1 MIVEK
6 IFEYIVLGMSIGGY
20 FGLFLLMALESMIA
34 PVPSEVVMPF
44 AGYLV
49 LQGRFNFWTAVLV
62 SGLGSIFGSV
72 LSYYIGLYGGRPLV
86 FKFGKYL
93 LLEEEHL
100 NWTEKWFKNQG
111 DKTIFISRFI
121 PVVRHLISIP
131 AGIAKMSMNKFVVY
145 TFVGA
150 TTWNLILLYAG
161 FKLGEH
167 WDKIHEFSREL
178 DIIFV
183 IAVVLFLAYFTWK
196 HNKNKVFIGFKN
208 RRFLKHHK
216 RKNEKNK

>member
-6 IFEYIVLGMSIGGY
+6 IVEYIILGMSVGGY
-20 FGLFLLMALESMIA
+20 FGLFILMALESMIA

-49 LQGRFNFWTAVLV
+49 LQGRFTFWAAALV
-62 SGLGSIFGSV
+62 SGLGSILGSL
-72 LSYYIGLYGGRPLV
+72 LSYYIGSRLGRPFIL
-86 FKFGKYL
+86 KFGKYL

-100 NWTEKWFKNQG
+100 EWTEKWFMKRGN
-111 DKTIFISRFI
+111 KTIFISRFV

-131 AGIAKMSMNKFVVY
+131 AGIAKMSLQKFVLY
-145 TFVGA
+145 TFIGA
-150 TTWNLILLYAG
+150 TLWNLMLLYAG

-167 WDKIHEFSREL
+167 WDKIHQYSREL

-183 IAVVLFLAYFTWK
+183 IAVALFLAYFVW
-196 HNKNKVFIGFKN
+196 
-208 RRFLKHHK
+208 KHHK
-216 RKNEKNK
+216 RKNEKSK

>member
-6 IFEYIVLGMSIGGY
+6 IVEYITLGMSAGGY
-20 FGLFLLMALESMIA
+20 FGLFVLMALESMIA

-49 LQGRFNFWTAVLV
+49 LQGRFDFWIALLV

-72 LSYYIGLYGGRPLV
+72 LSYYIGFYGGRPFVLRY
-86 FKFGKYL
+86 GKYL
-93 LLEEEHL
+93 LLEKEHL
-100 NWTEKWFKNQG
+100 EWTENWFRKQG
-111 DKTIFISRFI
+111 QKTIFISRFI

-131 AGIAKMSMNKFVVY
+131 AGIAKMTINKFVIY
-145 TFVGA
+145 TFLGA
-150 TTWNLILLYAG
+150 TIWNFILLYAG

-167 WDKIHEFSREL
+167 WDKIHQYSKEL

-183 IAVVLFLAYFTWK
+183 ALVILFFVYFIWK
-196 HNKNKVFIGFKN
+196 H
-208 RRFLKHHK
+208 RE
-216 RKNEKNK
+216 RKNEKTK

>member
-6 IFEYIVLGMSIGGY
+6 IVEYIILGMSVGGY
-20 FGLFLLMALESMIA
+20 FGLFILMALESMIA

-49 LQGRFNFWTAVLV
+49 LQGRFTFWAAALV
-62 SGLGSIFGSV
+62 SGLGSILGSL
-72 LSYYIGLYGGRPLV
+72 LSYYIGSRLGRPFIL
-86 FKFGKYL
+86 KFGKYL

-100 NWTEKWFKNQG
+100 EWTEKWFMKRGN
-111 DKTIFISRFI
+111 KTIFISRFV

-131 AGIAKMSMNKFVVY
+131 AGIAKMSLQKFVLY
-145 TFVGA
+145 TFIGA
-150 TTWNLILLYAG
+150 TLWNLMLLYAG

-167 WDKIHEFSREL
+167 WDKIHQYSREL

-183 IAVVLFLAYFTWK
+183 IAVALFLAYFVWK
-196 HNKNKVFIGFKN
+196 HHKNKVFMW
-208 RRFLKHHK
+208 L
-216 RKNEKNK
+216 

>member
-6 IFEYIVLGMSIGGY
+6 IIEIIVAGMSASGY

-49 LQGRFNFWTAVLV
+49 LQGKLDFWASVFV
-62 SGLGSIFGSV
+62 SGFGSIFGS
-72 LSYYIGLYGGRPLV
+72 LASYYIGFYGGRPFIL
-86 FKFGKYL
+86 KYGRYV

-100 NWTEKWFKNQG
+100 MWTEKWFKKQG

-131 AGIAKMSMNKFVVY
+131 AGIARMSLHKFIIY
-145 TFVGA
+145 TFIGA
-150 TTWNLILLYAG
+150 TAWNLILLYAG
-161 FKLGEH
+161 YKLGSH
-167 WDKIHEFSREL
+167 WSKIHEFSKEL
-178 DIIFV
+178 DIIFIAAV
-183 IAVVLFLAYFTWK
+183 ILFLVYFLWK

-208 RRFLKHHK
+208 RRFLKHQKK
-216 RKNEKNK
+216 RNEKNN

>member
-6 IFEYIVLGMSIGGY
+6 IVEYITLGMSAGGY
-20 FGLFLLMALESMIA
+20 FGLFALMALESMIA

-49 LQGRFNFWTAVLV
+49 LQGRFDFWIVLLV

-72 LSYYIGLYGGRPLV
+72 LSYYIGFYGGRPFVLRY
-86 FKFGKYL
+86 GKYL
-93 LLEEEHL
+93 LLDKEHL
-100 NWTEKWFKNQG
+100 EWTENWFRKQG
-111 DKTIFISRFI
+111 NKTIFISRFI

-131 AGIAKMSMNKFVVY
+131 AGIAKMTIHKFVIY
-145 TFVGA
+145 TFLGA
-150 TTWNLILLYAG
+150 TIWNFILLYAG

-167 WDKIHEFSREL
+167 WDKIHQYSRGL

-183 IAVVLFLAYFTWK
+183 ALVILFFVYFIWK
-196 HNKNKVFIGFKN
+196 H
-208 RRFLKHHK
+208 RK
-216 RKNEKNK
+216 RKNEKTE

>member
-6 IFEYIVLGMSIGGY
+6 IVEYITLGMSAGGY
-20 FGLFLLMALESMIA
+20 FGLFVLMALESMIA

-49 LQGRFNFWTAVLV
+49 LQGRFDFWIALLV

-72 LSYYIGLYGGRPLV
+72 LSYYIGFYGGRPFVLRY
-86 FKFGKYL
+86 GKYL
-93 LLEEEHL
+93 LLDKEHL
-100 NWTEKWFKNQG
+100 EWTENWFRKQG

-131 AGIAKMSMNKFVVY
+131 AGIAKMAIRKFVIY
-145 TFVGA
+145 TFLGA
-150 TTWNLILLYAG
+150 TIWNFILLYAG

-167 WDKIHEFSREL
+167 WDKIHQYSKEL

-183 IAVVLFLAYFTWK
+183 ALVILFFAYFIWN
-196 HNKNKVFIGFKN
+196 H
-208 RRFLKHHK
+208 RK
-216 RKNEKNK
+216 RKNEKTK